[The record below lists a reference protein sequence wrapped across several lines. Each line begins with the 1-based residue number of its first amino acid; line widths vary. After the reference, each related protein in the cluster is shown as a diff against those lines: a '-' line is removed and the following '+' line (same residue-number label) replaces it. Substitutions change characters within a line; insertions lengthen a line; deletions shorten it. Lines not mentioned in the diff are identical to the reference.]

1 MSDSDRCEEVRQL
14 LPELAL
20 GISDGEE
27 RARVLEHVAA
37 CTDCRRELE
46 ALSAVADELLELAPE
61 HQPPAGFELGLL
73 GSLQPA
79 SRAPRRMFRR
89 PLAYAAVALAASAVT
104 AGAVLQISSDDRSL
118 ASHYRS
124 VLAQAHGSYFGAA
137 RFRDAAGAEGGVVF
151 LYRGS
156 PSWLVITVD
165 QPYNG
170 AVERAELVTTDG
182 RRLPLGW
189 FGLDG
194 AWGGPV
200 PADLGA
206 IASVRLL
213 DEDGRPLLEAEPARD
228 R

>member
-1 MSDSDRCEEVRQL
+1 
-14 LPELAL
+14 
-20 GISDGEE
+20 
-27 RARVLEHVAA
+27 
-37 CTDCRRELE
+37 
-46 ALSAVADELLELAPE
+46 
-61 HQPPAGFELGLL
+61 
-73 GSLQPA
+73 
-79 SRAPRRMFRR
+79 MFRR

-170 AVERAELVTTDG
+170 AVERAELVTTAG

-189 FGLDG
+189 FGPDG

-213 DEDGRPLLEAEPARD
+213 DEDGRPILEAEPARD